1 MSTKAYITE
10 SHHKR
15 SKMAE
20 SLRESSTQ
28 SAFALNTEIRCDAQ
42 AVKASTKSLFF
53 RHANRSLG
61 EGWWA
66 HQDLNLGPADY
77 ESAALTN

>member
-28 SAFALNTEIRCDAQ
+28 SAFALNTEVRLAHKQ
-42 AVKASTKSLFF
+42 PKLLLF
-53 RHANRSLG
+53 RHASQSLG

>member
-1 MSTKAYITE
+1 
-10 SHHKR
+10 
-15 SKMAE
+15 MAE
-20 SLRESSTQ
+20 SLRGSSTQ
-28 SAFALNTEIRCDAQ
+28 SAFALNPEVSFDAQ
-42 AVKASTKSLFF
+42 AAKASTDSLFF
-53 RHANRSLG
+53 RLASRSLVG